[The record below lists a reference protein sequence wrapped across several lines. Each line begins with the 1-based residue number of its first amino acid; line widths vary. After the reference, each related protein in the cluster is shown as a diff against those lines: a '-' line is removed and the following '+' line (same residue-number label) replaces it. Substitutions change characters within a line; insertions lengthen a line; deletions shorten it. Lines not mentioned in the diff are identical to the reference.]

1 MNLKSFVDGLTLEE
15 RRELLDILTEN
26 SLSWTT
32 MPPHIEEMLSNNNDQ
47 SEPTEE
53 DFLKKNTVDIEDFS
67 MKRQDNTSESK
78 KKKKVQ
84 ARENT
89 WVDTGEDR
97 HIKTPE
103 KPLTPRTRKPPSK
116 KEVQCHVCG
125 KTRKV
130 NASLVYGEYYRCDRC
145 TGNR

>member
-1 MNLKSFVDGLTLEE
+1 MDLKSLVESLTIEE
-15 RRELLDILTEN
+15 REELLNILSDSIST
-26 SLSWTT
+26 WTT
-32 MPPHIEEMLSNNNDQ
+32 MPPHIEEILSNNNDQ
-47 SEPTEE
+47 PEPTEE

-78 KKKKVQ
+78 KKNKVK

-103 KPLTPRTRKPPSK
+103 KPLTPRTRKPPK
-116 KEVQCHVCG
+116 KKNVKCSTCG
-125 KTRKV
+125 KSFKI
-130 NASLVYGEYYRCDRC
+130 NSSLLYGEYYRCENC
-145 TGNR
+145 IG